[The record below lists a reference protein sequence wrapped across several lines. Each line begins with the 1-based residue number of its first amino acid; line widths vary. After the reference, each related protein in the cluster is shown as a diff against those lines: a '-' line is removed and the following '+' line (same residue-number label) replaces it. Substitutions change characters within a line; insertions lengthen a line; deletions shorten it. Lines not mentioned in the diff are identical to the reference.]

1 MQSTIKKYLN
11 HPTTIHRQIR
21 SRGTIEET
29 TTEVDGYVTEQVVA
43 TKDET
48 GTHLESKT
56 VVMYDPDTDVEE
68 GDRIEID
75 DKTFKV
81 NFIRKPRFS
90 HMSTPNHLE
99 VVLD

>member
-1 MQSTIKKYLN
+1 MQSTVKKYLN
-11 HPTTIHRQIR
+11 HSTTIRRQVR
-21 SRGTIEET
+21 SRGTITEM
-29 TTEVDGYVTEQVVA
+29 TTEVDGYVTEQVIA

-56 VVMYDPDTDVEE
+56 VVLYDPDTDVEE
-68 GDRIEID
+68 GDRIEIG

-81 NFIRKPRFS
+81 NLIRKPRFYYKS
-90 HMSTPNHLE
+90 KPNHLE